1 MPCLNSCGYLYYEVQ
16 STTYVIRFPA
26 EIYYNYKEIY
36 ALLMDT
42 ISLRIQINLV
52 DWIFTYL
59 YELLNV
65 PKGYKMPEAYNP

>member
-1 MPCLNSCGYLYYEVQ
+1 MPCLNTCGYLYYEVQ
-16 STTYVIRFPA
+16 SKTYVIRFPA

-65 PKGYKMPEAYNP
+65 PEKYEMPEAYNP